1 MPARFIIAVI
11 AVTLMAGCSSPSTL
25 PTVDPSTSAPVPSAS
40 PTTREFD
47 PDATADDTLAFF
59 DSIVAPLETD
69 DGLPAGKD
77 VIAALVAAGFDPALM
92 ELTADKT
99 AIGLDADSIEF
110 SVKQNGACIIG
121 QFGSFGYRSVVMPLL
136 DTDKCLIGKTTEIG

>member
-1 MPARFIIAVI
+1 MPARFVI
-11 AVTLMAGCSSPSTL
+11 AVVAVALMAGCSSPSTA
-25 PTVDPSTSAPVPSAS
+25 PTVDPSTSAPVPSAI
-40 PTTREFD
+40 PTTREFG
-47 PDATADDTLAFF
+47 PDATADATLAFF